1 MQPIHEYTNAIYC
14 LVFFNSL
21 QHPSFKLKPPLRE
34 NQSNNAAWQ
43 YSYKT
48 NNADNAGSTD
58 NTDTADNA
66 DNADNADSADSAD
79 SADNNLD

>member
-14 LVFFNSL
+14 VVLFNSL

-48 NNADNAGSTD
+48 NNTDNAGSTD
-58 NTDTADNA
+58 KYKKNA
-66 DNADNADSADSAD
+66 RGNIGRP
-79 SADNNLD
+79 LPPPLHL